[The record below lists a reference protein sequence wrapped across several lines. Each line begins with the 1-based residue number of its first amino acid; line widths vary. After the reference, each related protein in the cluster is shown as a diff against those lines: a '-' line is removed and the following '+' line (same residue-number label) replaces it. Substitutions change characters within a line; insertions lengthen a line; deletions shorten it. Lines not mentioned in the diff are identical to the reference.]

1 MKKNITMIIS
11 IIIILTLIVLSFIFS
26 DYNFTDRQIS
36 TLKIVSYVCL
46 GSVVYCF
53 VIGEISRNNSQMDK
67 LWSILPI
74 AYAWIITIKGD
85 FKIRLLVMAIL
96 ITLWGIRL
104 TYNFGRK
111 GAYKLKFWEGEEDY
125 RWAVLRKKP
134 FLNTKVGWA
143 LFDLFFIS
151 FYQNVLVLG
160 ITLPMIASMESNIS
174 FGIIDILATLL
185 TLGFLVI
192 EVIADKEQWN
202 FQETKKKYL
211 KEGKTLNELDLPY
224 SLGFNTV
231 GLWKV
236 MRHPNYLG
244 EQGFWLSLYVFVIAS
259 GMATY
264 YLFNITLIFPLIL
277 VFLFIGSSTFG
288 EMISSSKYPKYS
300 QYQKQ
305 VFKYLPIRKFN
316 PNE

>member
-1 MKKNITMIIS
+1 MIIS